1 MNDAPNI
8 RVKVAINAIAAGGM
22 LLILAALIWVMYH
35 VAPPPRVDEAH
46 WAERKR
52 NLAELSAQN
61 LDLLENY
68 GWIDQNKGVVRLP
81 IDRAIELT
89 IKEWQNPAVARSN
102 MIVRADFAAPP
113 VPATNA
119 PATNAPG
126 TVPATNAAPKTNAT
140 NATATTK

>member
-1 MNDAPNI
+1 MNDTPDN
-8 RVKVAINAIAAGGM
+8 RMKVAINAIAAGGM

-52 NLAELSAQN
+52 NLAELNAQN

-81 IDRAIELT
+81 IERAIELS

-102 MIVRADFAAPP
+102 LIARADFAAPP
-113 VPATNA
+113 VTATNA

-126 TVPATNAAPKTNAT
+126 TAPTTNAT
-140 NATATTK
+140 NATATNK